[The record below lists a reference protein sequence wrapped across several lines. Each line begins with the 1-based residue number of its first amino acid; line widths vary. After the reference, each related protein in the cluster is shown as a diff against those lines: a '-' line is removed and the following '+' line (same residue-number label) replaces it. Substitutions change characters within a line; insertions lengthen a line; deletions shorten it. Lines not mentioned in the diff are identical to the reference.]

1 MVSEPRYFRYASPRE
16 VWKLEED
23 QDPPESQ
30 RMMMCLSRMQAA
42 AVRCHYPQRVMPPSK
57 MTRPPMRKERNN
69 ERRARREAR
78 RKAKEEQQRHDEKL
92 KRKEERKCIREER
105 AKRRAART
113 KQEER
118 KMYDASSSELSSS
131 SEDGDDDASY
141 HVSKEQEK
149 NKKKGNK
156 DKGSSN
162 KKKYSAVSINYSYLT
177 NRDRKSF
184 INVPA
189 GKLPHFDGTNFAKWK
204 HLMKAYLIGL
214 HPGLWEI
221 VCSGFQAPENPK
233 EPTNEELA
241 AVHLNGQ
248 ATSILLSALDGNE
261 YNRVMNVDVAKQ
273 IWDTLHLAHE
283 GVDKVRRAK
292 IDLLMAKLNRFV
304 IIDGEGPQE
313 MFDRLMTLV
322 GKIRGYGCEELDDH
336 KVVKIMLEAYS
347 PRNETVVTLIRDKKK
362 FEHFTPNDVL
372 GRLLTFD
379 MQREEANE
387 RRKLGELQAKLDGM
401 KIKEVALKA
410 NKSSKKGSSNKIK
423 DSKQASTSQSK

>member
-1 MVSEPRYFRYASPRE
+1 
-16 VWKLEED
+16 
-23 QDPPESQ
+23 
-30 RMMMCLSRMQAA
+30 
-42 AVRCHYPQRVMPPSK
+42 
-57 MTRPPMRKERNN
+57 
-69 ERRARREAR
+69 
-78 RKAKEEQQRHDEKL
+78 
-92 KRKEERKCIREER
+92 
-105 AKRRAART
+105 
-113 KQEER
+113 
-118 KMYDASSSELSSS
+118 
-131 SEDGDDDASY
+131 
-141 HVSKEQEK
+141 
-149 NKKKGNK
+149 
-156 DKGSSN
+156 
-162 KKKYSAVSINYSYLT
+162 
-177 NRDRKSF
+177 
-184 INVPA
+184 
-189 GKLPHFDGTNFAKWK
+189 
-204 HLMKAYLIGL
+204 
-214 HPGLWEI
+214 
-221 VCSGFQAPENPK
+221 
-233 EPTNEELA
+233 
-241 AVHLNGQ
+241 
-248 ATSILLSALDGNE
+248 
-261 YNRVMNVDVAKQ
+261 MNVDVAKQ

-423 DSKQASTSQSK
+423 DSKQASTSQSKEPKQVQTREDTSSSSSEEEEAQGTNFKKIDDMALFIRKYHKGLKQNG